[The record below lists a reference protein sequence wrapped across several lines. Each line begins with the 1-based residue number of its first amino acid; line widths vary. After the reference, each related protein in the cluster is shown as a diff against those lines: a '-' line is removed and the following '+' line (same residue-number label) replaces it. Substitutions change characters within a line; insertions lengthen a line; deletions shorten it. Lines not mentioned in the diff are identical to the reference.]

1 MSGRLEG
8 KVALV
13 AGAGTWGEGIGNGQ
27 ATAIQFAREGAQVL
41 CLDRNRDAAE
51 ATVAMIAGEGGE
63 AVSYEADISDSEQ
76 CKGAV
81 AACVERFGGLD
92 VLHNNAVRIAP
103 GTVVEA
109 DPDRWDLAFEVGVKG
124 YFLMAKHAIPAM
136 VERGGGSIV
145 NVSSI
150 YSIRPANSAS
160 YDALKGAV
168 NSLTLHL
175 ARNHAKQNIRANA
188 LLLGYMDTALA
199 RPAWENDRIREL
211 NLRQVPMRRF
221 ADPFEGATVAAF
233 LASEDASY
241 VTGVLLPV
249 DGGISVHA

>member
-1 MSGRLEG
+1 MAGRLEG
-8 KVALV
+8 KIALV
-13 AGAGTWGEGIGNGQ
+13 AGAGTWGDGVGNGQ
-27 ATAIQFAREGAQVL
+27 ATAIQFAREGAKVL
-41 CLDRNRDAAE
+41 CLDRKLESAE
-51 ATVAMIAGEGGE
+51 ATAAMIAEEGGE
-63 AVSYEADISDSEQ
+63 AAVHEGDITNNEDCEA
-76 CKGAV
+76 AV

-92 VLHNNAVRIAP
+92 ILHNNAVRIAP
-103 GTVVEA
+103 GSVVDA

-124 YFLMAKHAIPAM
+124 YFLMCKHAIPVMAA
-136 VERGGGSIV
+136 RGGGSII

-199 RPAWENDRIREL
+199 RPAWETEWIRQK
-211 NLRQVPMRRF
+211 NLKQVPMRRF

-233 LASEDASY
+233 LASDDASY

-249 DGGISVHA
+249 DGGISVNA